1 VTPRRVAISL
11 KTSPQNVGWTV
22 LDELW
27 AMAGELRMFDGI
39 WMNDH
44 LTDLEDDRS
53 GPSLE
58 SFTVAASLAHHVPGH
73 WIGHSVLAN
82 TFRHPAILAKQ
93 AAVLD
98 QATGGRFILGLGAGW
113 HEFEHRAFGIPLPP
127 LKERIDRLESAVG
140 VLRALFS
147 EAAAAPPG
155 VTRDDPFYPLH
166 QATLQPGPVQRG
178 GPPIYL
184 GGQGPRG
191 LTLAAREAQGWLVP
205 GVNANDPSYLR
216 TKRDDLLAR
225 LEGEGRD
232 PVDFDFVAQIH
243 VRDDRPAA
251 LATARSMVATG
262 ATHLMLGMRP
272 ALGVAELRHIVDD
285 VARPLRDE
293 LG

>member
-1 VTPRRVAISL
+1 MTPRRVAISL
-11 KTSPQNVGWTV
+11 KTSPQDVEWAV

-27 AMAGELRMFDGI
+27 AMTGELRLFDGI

-58 SFTVAASLAHHVPGH
+58 SFTVAATLAHHVPGH
-73 WIGHSVLAN
+73 WIGHSVLSN

-98 QATGGRFILGLGAGW
+98 HATGGRFILGLGAGW

-147 EAAAAPPG
+147 EAATAPPG

-166 QATLQPGPVQRG
+166 QATLEPGPVQAG
-178 GPPIYL
+178 GPPLYL

-232 PVDFDFVAQIH
+232 PDGFDFVAQIH

-251 LATARSMVATG
+251 LATARSMVETG

-272 ALGVAELRHIVDD
+272 ALGVDELRRIVDD
-285 VARPLRDE
+285 VARPLREE

>member
-1 VTPRRVAISL
+1 MSPRRVAISL
-11 KTSPQNVGWTV
+11 KTSPQDVEWSV

-27 AMAGELRMFDGI
+27 AMAGELRLFDGV

-58 SFTVAASLAHHVPGH
+58 SFTVAATLAHHVPGH
-73 WIGHSVLAN
+73 WIGHSVLSN

-147 EAAAAPPG
+147 DAAAAPPG
-155 VTRDDPFYPLH
+155 VTLDDPFYPLRG
-166 QATLQPGPVQRG
+166 ATLEPGPVQAG

-191 LTLAAREAQGWLVP
+191 LALAARAAQGWLVP

-225 LEGEGRD
+225 LATEGRD
-232 PVDFDFVAQIH
+232 PDGFDFVAQIH
-243 VRDDRPAA
+243 VRDDRASA
-251 LATARSMVATG
+251 LATARSMVQTG

-272 ALGVAELRHIVDD
+272 ALGVDELRRIVDD